1 MEGSAMRRL
10 FWGFQAIFDEGST
23 PMNVSAQNEP
33 LARAARGFHE
43 RCVLDC
49 AHGVDVW
56 NLVSPLVDF
65 VVLTEKIEA
74 LPA

>member
-1 MEGSAMRRL
+1 MK
-10 FWGFQAIFDEGST
+10 
-23 PMNVSAQNEP
+23 VSAQNEP
-33 LARAARGFHE
+33 LARAASGFHE

-65 VVLTEKIEA
+65 IVLTEEIEA
-74 LPA
+74 LPAE